1 MRNSTI
7 IVLLAIALYL
17 PVQSK
22 SQQQIRIGARINNLK
37 VLSSNID
44 DVTTPETI
52 LKSFVKPGMT
62 DAERAKALWTAA
74 IKYRHQCA
82 PPTEEIS
89 GDWEAHDPVKIFNVY
104 GYCMCCCASSL
115 IESLN
120 RLDGREA
127 RGRILNGHS
136 DKDLIR
142 MSLSYDGGKSS
153 TEAARIEGPTPG
165 VTRYFKASSIPAH
178 VRKALLRYELT
189 GNNTVGIF
197 SFRVDADYMDP
208 IAAFFVQPFT
218 VTHRWRENGREM
230 SKKTEITRL
239 PFSYSIHADTDPEM
253 VSVTY
258 ETASLQR

>member
-7 IVLLAIALYL
+7 IVQLAIALYL

-89 GDWEAHDPVKIFNVY
+89 GDWKAHDPVKIFNVY
-104 GYCMCCCASSL
+104 GYCMGCCASSL

-120 RLDGREA
+120 RLDGGA
-127 RGRILNGHS
+127 RPHTERLQRQGFDQDVVELRRWQEL
-136 DKDLIR
+136 
-142 MSLSYDGGKSS
+142 DGG
-153 TEAARIEGPTPG
+153 R
-165 VTRYFKASSIPAH
+165 
-178 VRKALLRYELT
+178 
-189 GNNTVGIF
+189 
-197 SFRVDADYMDP
+197 AD
-208 IAAFFVQPFT
+208 
-218 VTHRWRENGREM
+218 
-230 SKKTEITRL
+230 
-239 PFSYSIHADTDPEM
+239 
-253 VSVTY
+253 
-258 ETASLQR
+258 